1 MRCAVLRRPLFLAAA
16 ASAAALALPAV
27 ASADLVAAY
36 DHAVPGSGLD
46 IGMIDVNTGAAIPA
60 PAGVNTSGD
69 ETHPSLSADGSTL
82 VFERNGVG
90 VRVPIRPAGA
100 TGTWSALAPPPI
112 ATPSLSPDGT
122 RQIAGRGALQPDG
135 RSIGTQGKR
144 GVVNIDASEV
154 APPLS
159 APFAQPSGGT
169 ADPSIDDGTNP
180 AMAWSTSRL
189 ANGKATWDLDQMQF
203 TAPGF
208 QGSLNRIAGLVGTDT
223 HAYLQGQAR
232 FAAVTFVDVPIRPDG
247 SYGPGDLGQL
257 FGTAGVSMYPSGSPS
272 DRTKINTPLD
282 ERAVSFAGNG
292 RYMGFLRRGLDGHVS
307 LEVFDS
313 TKQRLLPSGIDLGFD
328 PDSNA
333 RRVNT
338 GLALALDPTRFHTV
352 CTGSFPQ
359 LRCLPSNAGPT
370 A

>member
-1 MRCAVLRRPLFLAAA
+1 MRCAVFRRPLFLAAA

-69 ETHPSLSADGSTL
+69 ETHPSLTADGSTL
-82 VFERNGVG
+82 VFERNGIG
-90 VRVPIRPAGA
+90 VRVPLRPAGSPV
-100 TGTWSALAPPPI
+100 TTSPLAPPPI
-112 ATPSLSPDGT
+112 STPSLGPDGT
-122 RQIAGRGALQPDG
+122 REIEARGSLQPDG
-135 RSIGTQGKR
+135 RSIGTLGKR
-144 GVVNIDASEV
+144 GVVNVDSSES
-154 APPLS
+154 PSPFS

-203 TAPGF
+203 SAPGF

-292 RYMGFLRRGLDGHVS
+292 PTWASCAGGSTATCS

-313 TKQRLLPSGIDLGFD
+313 TKQRLLPSG
-328 PDSNA
+328 STSA
-333 RRVNT
+333 ST
-338 GLALALDPTRFHTV
+338 PTPT
-352 CTGSFPQ
+352 P
-359 LRCLPSNAGPT
+359 AG
-370 A
+370 